1 MFCSYHT
8 FALVFFPAS
17 LDLQVDSSSLE
28 EILEETEWEVGSEG
42 SVSGADHLAKGK
54 ATEQAEKEI
63 RLEYVHS
70 NRA

>member
-1 MFCSYHT
+1 M
-8 FALVFFPAS
+8 
-17 LDLQVDSSSLE
+17 DSSSLE

-63 RLEYVHS
+63 RLKYVRS